1 MRAWPVRLAA
11 LLAAV
16 LLGACAPLPS
26 QDAAAPLGPPLDRFV
41 AEGRISLKQAE
52 RRDHLRFRWEHSPE
66 ADSLLLMSPLGQGLA
81 ELSRDAGGARL
92 AQPNRPP
99 LAAPDLRQLS
109 QDVFGTALPFEALVD
124 WLRGARPE
132 RGGLVDG
139 WRVEVS
145 ETSPHRQRLLLR
157 VLEARR
163 EDVELKLIVD
173 QWDDGESN
181 D

>member
-1 MRAWPVRLAA
+1 M
-11 LLAAV
+11 
-16 LLGACAPLPS
+16 
-26 QDAAAPLGPPLDRFV
+26 
-41 AEGRISLKQAE
+41 
-52 RRDHLRFRWEHSPE
+52 
-66 ADSLLLMSPLGQGLA
+66 
-81 ELSRDAGGARL
+81 
-92 AQPNRPP
+92 
-99 LAAPDLRQLS
+99 
-109 QDVFGTALPFEALVD
+109 D

-139 WRVEVS
+139 WRVDVS